1 MPKVEADRGEANSGI
16 KQKPSS
22 MSELRGASQGSK
34 WPSMSGT
41 KKRPIELSSIVVP
54 LELIVL
60 LTSRKFRRLA
70 LASSDALPQ
79 KGFAWT
85 MLTSPLFSSKPSLHW
100 SVFSPVGIWLPD
112 RAEN

>member
-1 MPKVEADRGEANSGI
+1 
-16 KQKPSS
+16 
-22 MSELRGASQGSK
+22 
-34 WPSMSGT
+34 
-41 KKRPIELSSIVVP
+41 
-54 LELIVL
+54 LIVL

-112 RAEN
+112 RAENWRSVFWGWVMKLVLSNLGLTKAFSEVGRLCVGQFVQFFLAFLMPNRICIP